1 MDHHALEP
9 DDYALS
15 RRDFLQRTGMGFGVA
30 GLAGM
35 LDPAGLLGASASGVE
50 EINPMAP
57 KAPHFP
63 GKAKRVV
70 HIFLNGGLSHVDSFD
85 PKPILDEYHGKK
97 LPTENLRT
105 ERPTGGAFRS
115 PFEFKQYGESGIPVS
130 SLFEKTA
137 KHVDDMCIIRSMH
150 ADVPNHEPS
159 LLLMNT
165 GDARLIRP
173 SFGSWVTYGLGTE
186 NQSLPGFISMCPRGY
201 PIQESQN
208 WHAGFLPSIYQ
219 GTYIDTQHTEL
230 EKLIQFIKNK
240 HTSRND
246 QRKQIDLLQ
255 ELNRRHLEQRDQDQE
270 LDARIHSYELAYNM
284 QMEASD
290 AFDVKREPEY
300 IREMYGDSTQSRQLL
315 IARRLLERGVRFIQ
329 LWHGQGQPWD
339 NHDDIEDLHGKLAG
353 ECDQGIA
360 AFLTDLKDRG
370 MLEDTLVLCCGEFGR
385 TPTVELPIPGS
396 NAGKINGRDHNHY
409 GFTAWLAGGGVKG
422 GHIHGATDEFGF
434 QAVENRVHVHDLH
447 ATMLHLL
454 GFDHEKFT
462 YRYAGR
468 DFRLTDVHGKVVHDV
483 VA

>member
-1 MDHHALEP
+1 MDHHALDP
-9 DDYALS
+9 SDFALT
-15 RRDFLQRTGMGFGVA
+15 RRDFLQRTGMGFGAA
-30 GLAGM
+30 GLAN
-35 LDPAGLLGASASGVE
+35 LLGPPTVLGAESSD
-50 EINPMAP
+50 INPMAP
-57 KAPHFP
+57 KQPHFP

-70 HIFLNGGLSHVDSFD
+70 HIFFNGGLSHVDSFD
-85 PKPILDEYHGKK
+85 PKPLLDEYHGKK
-97 LPTENLRT
+97 LPTDNLRT
-105 ERPTGGAFRS
+105 ERPTGGAYRS

-137 KHVDDMCIIRSMH
+137 EHVDDMCIIRSMY

-159 LLLMNT
+159 LMLMNT
-165 GDARLIRP
+165 GEARLIRP

-186 NQSLPGFISMCPRGY
+186 NQSLPGFVSMCPRGY

-208 WHAGFLPSIYQ
+208 WQSGFLPSVHQ
-219 GTYIDTQHTEL
+219 GTYIDTQNTEL

-255 ELNRRHLEQRDQDQE
+255 ELNRRHLAARSNDQE
-270 LDARIHSYELAYNM
+270 LDARIHSFELAYNM

-290 AFDVKREPEY
+290 AFDISKEPTH
-300 IREMYGDSTQSRQLL
+300 IREMYGNTTQSRQLL
-315 IARRLLERGVRFIQ
+315 ITRRLLERGVRFVQ
-329 LWHGQGQPWD
+329 VWHGQGQPWD
-339 NHDDIEDLHGKLAG
+339 NHDDIEINHAKLAKQ
-353 ECDQGIA
+353 CDQGIA
-360 AFLTDLKDRG
+360 ALLTDLKQRG

-385 TPTVELPIPGS
+385 TPTVELPKPGANS
-396 NAGKINGRDHNHY
+396 GKINGRDHNHY

-434 QAVENRVHVHDLH
+434 QAVEDRVHVHDLH

-468 DFRLTDVHGKVVHDV
+468 DFRLTDVHGKVVHDII
-483 VA
+483 A